1 MAADGSGTSRA
12 FLSYHEPSIIEILT
26 LISFFLFLAVAEW
39 LADKVVRA
47 SLIGHI
53 IVGLIYGV
61 PIANILALPW
71 QETFLALGY
80 LGLILIIFE
89 AGGLTIR
96 LDLLRQNLL
105 LSLVAALVGVLTPI
119 ALSFAFFYAGLH
131 HAALEAFI
139 VGTSLCSTSLGTT
152 FVVLSSA
159 SRTQSEG
166 KGSNQGGDHAAPAPV
181 DFSQTRVGTVL
192 VSAAVLDDVC
202 GLVLVSVIRNLR
214 GIAAAG
220 GGDGGGGGG
229 SEAPTTTT
237 SSLGWVIGRPV
248 LASALM
254 ALLTPAV
261 ARFAAGPLYRRF
273 FAPRVSAGA
282 ARVVNF
288 LLMAVVL
295 CAFVAIAAYAGA
307 SVLFGAFLAGAFV
320 SSLPGG
326 GRAEQIGGA
335 GEPRGFAD
343 SFEHYLGPLQRY
355 VLQPLFF
362 ASIGFAIPF
371 AELWTGEI
379 IWKGVVYTL
388 LMVSGKLLVG
398 IVVPIWDFIF
408 HRIRKRSSEKR
419 PDSVGVGSSWAPAT
433 LLGAAMVA
441 RGEIGLLIIQIGL
454 NETPFLTPKAFVIG
468 VWAIVLNTIIGPVLV
483 GILLKRV
490 GTSIAEN
497 PRWGVQAEHGS
508 DIEVEAEAEPTG
520 DSTRTS
526 NEASLGTMPLYAGL
540 ESGTPTNQAG

>member
-12 FLSYHEPSIIEILT
+12 YLSYHEPSVIEILT

-71 QETFLALGY
+71 KETFLALGY

-159 SRTQSEG
+159 SRTQSKG

-202 GLVLVSVIRNLR
+202 GLVLVSVIHNLR

-220 GGDGGGGGG
+220 
-229 SEAPTTTT
+229 ATTATTTT
-237 SSLGWVIGRPV
+237 SLGWVIGRPV

-273 FAPRVSAGA
+273 FAPRVPAGAGA

-295 CAFVAIAAYAGA
+295 CAFVAIAACAGA

-326 GRAEQIGGA
+326 GRAEQIEGA

-343 SFEHYLGPLQRY
+343 SFEHYLGPPQRY
-355 VLQPLFF
+355 VFQPLFF

-371 AELWTGEI
+371 VELWTGEI

-388 LMVSGKLLVG
+388 LMVFGKLLVG

-419 PDSVGVGSSWAPAT
+419 PDGVGVGSSWAPAT

-454 NETPFLTPKAFVIG
+454 NETPFLTQKAFVIG

-508 DIEVEAEAEPTG
+508 DIEVDAAAEPTG
-520 DSTRTS
+520 DSTGMSTRAALT
-526 NEASLGTMPLYAGL
+526 
-540 ESGTPTNQAG
+540 